1 VTPNKVGGALSEWWH
16 LRGSHRRLVVAGV
29 LWLVAATAEWAALRP
44 FVFHEDAVPA
54 VILYHVVGGSFAACG
69 LLAWHRRPANRTG
82 QLMVV
87 TGLLFFAA
95 SQLNH
100 VHSSLATT
108 LALAVQN
115 WWVIVF
121 VALLVSFPAGRDQ
134 WGKSEK
140 LVLAGFVVAMAVLQL
155 VWMLFLDVPGNLLLV
170 WPSAAMTDAIN
181 QADGS
186 LAFAAAIGLAALLLA
201 RWLAATPAVRRAAA
215 PALVGSLTVLALAG
229 LLLQGV
235 FTMKQSPFLVWPTL
249 VGLLC
254 IPVVFL
260 VGVWRSW
267 LARAAV
273 ADLVIDL
280 GAVEGRPLQAAL
292 AKALGDPTLTLAY
305 WLPEYGSYVDGDGR
319 AVELPSAASGRLT
332 SLVEQDGER
341 VAAIVYDAS
350 LAEEERLLEAVCAA
364 AGIAL
369 RNERLAAELR
379 ARVDE
384 LQASRVRLVDAGT
397 EERRRLERDLHDGA
411 QQRLVALSMQ
421 LRLLTPRIRSDPAA
435 AEALVA
441 TATSELATSVNELRQ
456 LAQGIHPSVL
466 DHGLTVALES
476 LAARSTVSTV
486 LLVELTDRLPK
497 AVETAAY
504 FVVSEALTNVAKYAQ
519 ASAVNVHVSRNGG
532 GAFVEVSDDGI
543 GGADDA
549 KGSGLRGLADRVEA
563 LDGCLR
569 VVSPAGRGTTITAL
583 IPCAS

>member
-1 VTPNKVGGALSEWWH
+1 
-16 LRGSHRRLVVAGV
+16 
-29 LWLVAATAEWAALRP
+29 
-44 FVFHEDAVPA
+44 
-54 VILYHVVGGSFAACG
+54 
-69 LLAWHRRPANRTG
+69 
-82 QLMVV
+82 
-87 TGLLFFAA
+87 
-95 SQLNH
+95 
-100 VHSSLATT
+100 
-108 LALAVQN
+108 
-115 WWVIVF
+115 VF

-140 LVLAGFVVAMAVLQL
+140 VVLAGFVVAMAVLQL

-170 WPSAAMTDAIN
+170 WPSAAVTDAIN

-186 LAFAAAIGLAALLLA
+186 LAFAAAIGLAALLSA

-235 FTMKQSPFLVWPTL
+235 FTMEQSPFLVWPTL

-273 ADLVIDL
+273 GDLLIDL
-280 GAVEGRPLQAAL
+280 GAVDGRPLQAAL

-305 WLPEYGSYVDGDGR
+305 WLPDYGSYVGGDGR
-319 AVELPSAASGRLT
+319 AVELPSPASGRLT

-350 LAEEERLLEAVCAA
+350 LGEEQRLLEAVCAA

-379 ARVDE
+379 ARVEE
-384 LQASRVRLVDAGT
+384 LQASRARLVDAGN

-421 LRLLTPRIRSDPAA
+421 LRLLAPRIRSDPAA

-456 LAQGIHPSVL
+456 LAHGIHPAVL

-486 LLVELTDRLPK
+486 LSVQLAERLPE

-504 FVVSEALTNVAKYAQ
+504 FVVSEALTNIAKYAQ
-519 ASAVNVHVSRNGG
+519 ASAVSVHVSRNGG

-549 KGSGLRGLADRVEA
+549 RGSGLRGLADRVEA
-563 LDGCLR
+563 LDGRLR
-569 VVSPAGRGTTITAL
+569 VVSPVGRGTTITAL